1 MVSLLRIY
9 LLISVFMRHEINE
22 VHKIKFLANAVEQEK
37 QRVAIFILS
46 FINHYIP
53 TITHL
58 RAE

>member
-1 MVSLLRIY
+1 
-9 LLISVFMRHEINE
+9 MRHEINE
-22 VHKIKFLANAVEQEK
+22 VHKIKFLAKAVEQEK
-37 QRVAIFILS
+37 QRVAIFISS

>member
-1 MVSLLRIY
+1 
-9 LLISVFMRHEINE
+9 MRHEINE
-22 VHKIKFLANAVEQEK
+22 VHKIKFLANAVGQEK

-58 RAE
+58 SAE

>member
-1 MVSLLRIY
+1 
-9 LLISVFMRHEINE
+9 MRHEINE

-37 QRVAIFILS
+37 QRVAIFISS